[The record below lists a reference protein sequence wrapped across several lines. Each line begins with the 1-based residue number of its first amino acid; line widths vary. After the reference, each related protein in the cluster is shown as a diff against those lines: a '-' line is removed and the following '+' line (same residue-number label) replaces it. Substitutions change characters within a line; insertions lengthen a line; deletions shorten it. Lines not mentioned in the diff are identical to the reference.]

1 MHFAYK
7 SILVIGATSAI
18 GYGLSEKFLT
28 EGRKVV
34 LVGRRKDLLEEFVKQ
49 YEGRYRKEMMRYY
62 VFDVTRLDEISS
74 WVEKYTSSY
83 LKTHLRDVLSC

>member
-1 MHFAYK
+1 M
-7 SILVIGATSAI
+7 IGATSGI

-34 LVGRRKDLLEEFVKQ
+34 LVGRRKDLLEEFVRK

-62 VFDVTRLDEISS
+62 VFDVARLDEISS
-74 WVEKYTSSY
+74 WVDKYTPSLF
-83 LKTHLRDVLSC
+83 LKYPWEMPCLADLSFGI